1 MEKPKF
7 VYATYIIAPPEKV
20 WEALTTPEFTRQY
33 WFETDIESDWK
44 VGSKVIFRKGSEIW
58 HDDTILRSEPPRVLS
73 YTFRPLMKEEFRSEQ
88 PSRVLFEIEPVVCKD
103 GRKGS
108 RLTVTHDEFPAGS
121 KVFPRV
127 SEGWPELL
135 SSLKS
140 LLETGQA
147 FDTV

>member
-1 MEKPKF
+1 MDKPKF
-7 VYATYIIAPPEKV
+7 VYVTYIIAPPEKV
-20 WEALTTPEFTRQY
+20 WEALTSPKFTRQY
-33 WFETDIESDWK
+33 WFETDLESDWK
-44 VGSKVIFRKGSEIW
+44 VGSKVIFRKNGEIW

-73 YTFRPLMKEEFRSEQ
+73 YTFRPLMSEEMRSEKA
-88 PSRVLFEIEPVVCKD
+88 SRVLFEIDPIECTD

-121 KVFPRV
+121 KVYPRV
-127 SEGWPELL
+127 IIGWPEIL

-140 LLETGQA
+140 LLETGKA